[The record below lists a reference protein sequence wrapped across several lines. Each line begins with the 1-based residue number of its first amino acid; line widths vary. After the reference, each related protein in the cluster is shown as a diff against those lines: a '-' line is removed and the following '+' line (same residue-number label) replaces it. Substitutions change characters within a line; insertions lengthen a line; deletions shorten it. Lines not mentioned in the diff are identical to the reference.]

1 MSFAVN
7 EDMFG
12 RYCRIP
18 TDTSGNM
25 HVYKIVSRINSN
37 SYCNVPLT
45 MQSKKTL
52 HMQTVPVL
60 LVIHCG
66 IDETNVQRVALSDCE
81 IVPADVQEVRH
92 GHWIEDKETGCLIC
106 SECGRFTDE
115 IIGDMIEQ
123 DGKIIHRSMNP
134 FYCSKCGAKMDGK
147 E

>member
-1 MSFAVN
+1 MERYFS
-7 EDMFG
+7 EQTLLDM
-12 RYCRIP
+12 R
-18 TDTSGNM
+18 DKDMN
-25 HVYKIVSRINSN
+25 HVYDLTDLEE
-37 SYCNVPLT
+37 YLAGVPT
-45 MQSKKTL
+45 
-52 HMQTVPVL
+52 
-60 LVIHCG
+60 
-66 IDETNVQRVALSDCE
+66 
-81 IVPADVQEVRH
+81 ADVQEVRH